1 MAASAVAVEAVE
13 LNNILFFVGF
23 EFQAVVDFMSEG
35 VVDTSDLVVLDQG
48 MLNILWKCFRG
59 REMDISMIIFP
70 VPIPYVMEYRIYELH
85 HWGGG
90 VLNNG
95 QLYVQNLFTFYVMI

>member
-35 VVDTSDLVVLDQG
+35 VVDTSYLVVLYQG
-48 MLNILWKCFRG
+48 MLNIL
-59 REMDISMIIFP
+59 
-70 VPIPYVMEYRIYELH
+70 
-85 HWGGG
+85 
-90 VLNNG
+90 
-95 QLYVQNLFTFYVMI
+95 